1 MPAFPRPFEEL
12 QVLHQVALV
21 RNGGAAAVWL
31 LWLSRHNSVAPA
43 PPTEPQESI
52 RVHSEEML
60 PQRLEEVVAGILA
73 ESRAALRVARA
84 RCYTMGPSGD
94 FRLAGS
100 YGFVSRFGPED
111 FLEASHPLVDWVQHH
126 RRPAYANSAREAG
139 RLAASMEREQYAR
152 MLAAPAYVG
161 SRMVGIVELQ
171 DKLEGAFFAAED
183 LRAAEKLASRIA
195 EVLES
200 FNGTSV
206 AAPEPLAPEDAEAL
220 YRPGSDG
227 GSLQE
232 FPSPPA
238 LFSSGP
244 EWEDGPAEVASPAA
258 AEVPAPSRP
267 PVLSSRPV
275 PREELVF
282 RGFWSSLLLASDID
296 AVAFSSWTR
305 DAVHIRIGA
314 RRALSEDA
322 RLALVESLAPVV
334 ASASPDLRPPH
345 QKRFSTEFPLGRG
358 DGEIQSFA
366 GIQTS
371 VIISGVRTLL
381 VSLLFS
387 RPPDEAGEEALKE
400 VHRGI
405 RAAVLQSAS
414 GERYR
419 QSYRSLVKSLLEP
432 GATPYP
438 QLKAHSYAVGALC
451 RRFATALR
459 LPAEGI
465 EQLTVAGLLHDI
477 GIREVEVPYERLA
490 GRRPL
495 DLQEV
500 ALVRRHA
507 VIGADIL
514 ERIEFPYPIAP
525 LVRHHHERYD
535 GAGYPDGLSGDRIP
549 FGSRVLAIAEA
560 YDAMTALHSYRS
572 PIAFEAALDILTA
585 KGGTQF
591 DPELAR
597 RFCELL
603 RTTAPRSK
611 GNDLPDSLR

>member
-1 MPAFPRPFEEL
+1 M
-12 QVLHQVALV
+12 
-21 RNGGAAAVWL
+21 
-31 LWLSRHNSVAPA
+31 
-43 PPTEPQESI
+43 
-52 RVHSEEML
+52 HS
-60 PQRLEEVVAGILA
+60 QRLEEVVAAVLA
-73 ESRAALRVARA
+73 ESRDSLRVARA
-84 RCYTMGPSGD
+84 RCYAMGPSGD

-100 YGFVSRFGPED
+100 FGYVSRFGPED
-111 FLEASHPLVDWVQHH
+111 FLEPSHPLVEFVQRH
-126 RRPAYANSAREAG
+126 RRPAYANSPLEAG
-139 RLAASMEREQYAR
+139 RLAPSMEREQYAR

-161 SRMVGIVELQ
+161 SRMVAILELQ

-183 LRAAEKLASRIA
+183 LRAAEKLASRVGA
-195 EVLES
+195 VLES
-200 FNGTSV
+200 FDGSSI
-206 AAPEPLAPEDAEAL
+206 AAPEPMAQEDADAL
-220 YRPGSDG
+220 YRPDESAGLDRD
-227 GSLQE
+227 
-232 FPSPPA
+232 FPAPPP
-238 LFSSGP
+238 LFSAGP
-244 EWEDGPAEVASPAA
+244 EWEEGPAELPLARTVTAA
-258 AEVPAPSRP
+258 PAPPRVK
-267 PVLSSRPV
+267 PVSGRPV
-275 PREELVF
+275 SREELVF
-282 RGFWSSLLLASDID
+282 RGFWSSLLLAPDIE
-296 AVAFSSWTR
+296 AVAFSTWTR
-305 DAVHIRIGA
+305 DAVHIQIGA

-322 RLALVESLAPVV
+322 RIALVENLGPVV
-334 ASASPDLRPPH
+334 ASVAPDLRPPH

-358 DGEIQSFA
+358 TGEIQGFA

-371 VIISGVRTLL
+371 VISAGVRTLL

-387 RPPDEAGEEALKE
+387 RPPDEAAEEALKE

-432 GATPYP
+432 GLRAYP

-451 RRFATALR
+451 RKFAGALR
-459 LPAEGI
+459 LSSEEV

-477 GIREVEVPYERLA
+477 GLREVEVPYERLA

-500 ALVRRHA
+500 SLVRRHA

-514 ERIEFPYPIAP
+514 EKIEFPYPVAP

-560 YDAMTALHSYRS
+560 YDAMTAAHSYRS
-572 PIAFEAALDILTA
+572 PIGEDAALDILTA

-603 RTTAPRSK
+603 RSPAGRAYR
-611 GNDLPDSLR
+611 NDLPDTLR

>member
-1 MPAFPRPFEEL
+1 
-12 QVLHQVALV
+12 
-21 RNGGAAAVWL
+21 
-31 LWLSRHNSVAPA
+31 
-43 PPTEPQESI
+43 
-52 RVHSEEML
+52 ML
-60 PQRLEEVVAGILA
+60 PQRLEEVIAAVLA
-73 ESRAALRVARA
+73 ESRASLRVARA
-84 RCYTMGPSGD
+84 RCYAMGPAGD

-100 YGFVSRFGPED
+100 FGYVSRFGPED
-111 FLEASHPLVDWVQHH
+111 FLEASHPLVEWVQRH
-126 RRPAYANSAREAG
+126 RRPAYANSPGEAG
-139 RLAASMEREQYAR
+139 RLAGSMEREQYAR

-161 SRMVGIVELQ
+161 SRMVAIVELQ

-183 LRAAEKLASRIA
+183 LRAAEKLASRVA
-195 EVLES
+195 AVLES
-200 FNGTSV
+200 FDGSSI
-206 AAPEPLAPEDAEAL
+206 AAPEPMAQEDADAL

-232 FPSPPA
+232 FPAPPP
-238 LFSSGP
+238 LFSAGP
-244 EWEDGPAEVASPAA
+244 EWEEAPAEVPLPPALA
-258 AEVPAPSRP
+258 AAPSRP
-267 PVLSSRPV
+267 PSPSTRPV
-275 PREELVF
+275 SREELVF
-282 RGFWSSLLLASDID
+282 RGFWSSLLLAPDIE
-296 AVAFSSWTR
+296 AVAFSIWTR
-305 DAVHIRIGA
+305 DAVHIQIGA

-322 RLALVESLAPVV
+322 RIALVENLGPVV
-334 ASASPDLRPPH
+334 ASAAPDLRPAQ
-345 QKRFSTEFPLGRG
+345 QKRFSTEFPVGRG
-358 DGEIQSFA
+358 TGEIQSFA

-371 VIISGVRTLL
+371 VISSGVRTIL

-387 RPPDEAGEEALKE
+387 RPPDEGAEEALKE

-419 QSYRSLVKSLLEP
+419 QSYRSLVKALLEP
-432 GATPYP
+432 GVRAYP

-451 RRFATALR
+451 RKFAGALR
-459 LPAEGI
+459 LPADGV

-477 GIREVEVPYERLA
+477 GLREVEVPYERLA

-500 ALVRRHA
+500 SLVRRHA

-514 ERIEFPYPIAP
+514 EKIEFPYPVAP

-560 YDAMTALHSYRS
+560 YDAMTAAHSYRS
-572 PIAFEAALDILTA
+572 PISEDAALDILTA

-591 DPELAR
+591 DPDLAR

-603 RTTAPRSK
+603 RSPAGRAYR
-611 GNDLPDSLR
+611 NDLPDTLR

>member
-1 MPAFPRPFEEL
+1 MP
-12 QVLHQVALV
+12 
-21 RNGGAAAVWL
+21 
-31 LWLSRHNSVAPA
+31 
-43 PPTEPQESI
+43 
-52 RVHSEEML
+52 
-60 PQRLEEVVAGILA
+60 PQRLEEVVAGLLA
-73 ESRAALRVARA
+73 ESRTVLRVARA
-84 RCYTMGPSGD
+84 RCYAMGPSGD

-183 LRAAEKLASRIA
+183 LRAAEELASRIA

-220 YRPGSDG
+220 YRPGADG

-244 EWEDGPAEVASPAA
+244 EWEEGPAELPVPAA
-258 AEVPAPSRP
+258 APAPPRP
-267 PVLSSRPV
+267 PALSSRPV

-305 DAVHIRIGA
+305 DAVHIQIGA
-314 RRALSEDA
+314 RRALSEDS
-322 RLALVESLAPVV
+322 RIALLENLAPVV
-334 ASASPDLRPPH
+334 ASAAPDLRPPQ

-371 VIISGVRTLL
+371 VIFPGVRTLL

-387 RPPDEAGEEALKE
+387 RPPDEAGVEALKE

-432 GATPYP
+432 GARPYP

-560 YDAMTALHSYRS
+560 YDAMTAAHSYRS
-572 PIAFEAALDILTA
+572 PIAVDAALDTLTA

-591 DPELAR
+591 DPDLAR

-603 RTTAPRSK
+603 RAGAPRP
-611 GNDLPDSLR
+611 NRTDLPDSFR